1 MMITIKALAA
11 TFHRI
16 ILFSSDL
23 ALMTSFNTLHRV
35 AHFFNRMTR
44 VLIVIYCRF
53 VNIASDGGRVCRYW
67 KDCFKIS
74 KETPTFF

>member
-1 MMITIKALAA
+1 MMITTKALAA
-11 TFHRI
+11 AFHRF

-35 AHFFNRMTR
+35 AHFFNRMTK

-53 VNIASDGGRVCRYW
+53 VNIASDGGRVCR
-67 KDCFKIS
+67 
-74 KETPTFF
+74 